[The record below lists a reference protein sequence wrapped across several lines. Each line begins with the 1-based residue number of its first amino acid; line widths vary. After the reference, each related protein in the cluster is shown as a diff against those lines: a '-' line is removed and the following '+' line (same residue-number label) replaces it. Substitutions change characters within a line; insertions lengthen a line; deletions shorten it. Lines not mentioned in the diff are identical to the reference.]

1 MAPPLLLPSAPPP
14 LALGACRALGRAVLP
29 RPLLSICAHPPPTLE
44 TDAAVS
50 SPSPNSLSNQWRET
64 TPLMVLK
71 AGRSSPAPSPL
82 HSRSIKERAPSS
94 LPPSYLSLSL
104 TLSSFPCSPSTV
116 PEPPRRSPELRRPC
130 PVVRTPAGRSA
141 LVLAP
146 PAEPPS
152 QAPARPNPSPRRAP
166 FLRMSKSSR

>member
-1 MAPPLLLPSAPPP
+1 VAPPLLLPSAPPP

-94 LPPSYLSLSL
+94 LPPRAIFLSLSRFP
-104 TLSSFPCSPSTV
+104 LSLA
-116 PEPPRRSPELRRPC
+116 RRRPC
-130 PVVRTPAGRSA
+130 LSRLAARRSS
-141 LVLAP
+141 VDRAP
-146 PAEPPS
+146 SSAPQPDGLRSSLRPPPS
-152 QAPARPNPSPRRAP
+152 PQAKPLPGQTPPPVELHSCA
-166 FLRMSKSSR
+166 